1 MALVE
6 CKECGAQISD
16 NAATCPQCGDVIKE
30 PKAKFSFLD
39 ALSKISIPVVL
50 SVAGTVITI
59 LTFFSQDEDRKMEQT
74 RKLIADAFDKDPLK
88 QQYCIFYVDHLLASG
103 RISPQMTVSVL
114 STVAAN
120 SSNDPVR
127 LEALR
132 MMPRL
137 LEQKRYEAD
146 LKPLLVRG
154 IPGLIPSTSEL
165 EVLRRELMLD
175 LQTLV
180 EGDDALRGPL
190 IAELSSLDQRWT
202 LINRNAGTSP
212 DPKQVRVGLELKLAL
227 LSLVQGYPRA
237 QEVAAGLVDLARSS
251 SEFSKF
257 AADQLDSLRMVSPR
271 AALRVVAGS
280 AIQSLEKGT
289 PLLQPAGQTGQR
301 SPSVFI
307 VAAEEPQRA
316 QAEQLAQRLTQNGL
330 AVQAVDVLGAS
341 KELKWKAPEQLEI
354 RFSGGDKE
362 VSFQKKLAKVVEDV
376 SGAAPKLVAVSSSVE
391 VDPGSYEVWLPR
403 R

>member
-6 CKECGAQISD
+6 CKECGAKISD
-16 NAATCPQCGDVIKE
+16 NAASCPQCGDVIRE
-30 PKAKFSFLD
+30 PKPRFSLLD

-50 SVAGTVITI
+50 SVAGTVITL

-120 SSNDPVR
+120 SSNDNVR
-127 LEALR
+127 LDALK

-137 LEQKRYEAD
+137 LEQKKYEGD

-154 IPGLIPSTSEL
+154 VPGLIPSISEV
-165 EVLRRELMLD
+165 EVLRKEVILD
-175 LQTLV
+175 LQALV
-180 EGDDALRGPL
+180 DADESLRPPL
-190 IAELSSLDQRWT
+190 TAELSGLDRRWA
-202 LINRNAGTSP
+202 LINRKAGVSL

-251 SEFSKF
+251 PEFAKF
-257 AADQLDSLRMVSPR
+257 ATDQLDGLRMVSPR
-271 AALRVVAGS
+271 TALRVVTSS
-280 AIQSLEKGT
+280 AIQSLATGDPFPKPADEKG
-289 PLLQPAGQTGQR
+289 QR
-301 SPSVFI
+301 GPSVFI
-307 VAAEEPQRA
+307 VAADESQRA
-316 QAEQLAQRLTQNGL
+316 QAERLVQALTQGDLNPQGI
-330 AVQAVDVLGAS
+330 DVLGAG
-341 KELKWKAPEQLEI
+341 KEVRWKAPEDLEI
-354 RFSGGDKE
+354 RFSQGEKE
-362 VSFQKKLAKVVEDV
+362 APFQKKLAKVVEGV
-376 SGAAPKLVAVSSSVE
+376 SGQAPKLVGVSSSGE
-391 VDPGSYEVWLPR
+391 VDPGTYEVWLSKH
-403 R
+403 